1 MQSPLPVRDG
11 VNATRLRLPDEG
23 PWDTAMDY
31 MMHRW
36 GHIDPQGIEDRFDA
50 GEIVGEGGVPLTRHT
65 RLEDHTFIWYYRTLP
80 PETRLPVEISI
91 LHRDDH
97 LLVVDKPHFLPTTP
111 GGTYIQESALVRLR
125 NQLDLPDL
133 IPMHRLDRMTAGVLL
148 FSTNPQTRG
157 KYQVLFEKRQ
167 VLKDYECVS
176 AAEPAPGHPA
186 VEFPVVVR
194 NRMTKSRSYLL
205 AEVVEGEPN
214 TETRIERLETFDA
227 GAHPGVGGTAPAA
240 PALARY
246 RLEPHTGKTH
256 QLRVHMASLGLGIVN
271 DAFYPDLL
279 DKAPDNFGK
288 PLQLLA
294 RGIRFVD
301 PVSGRPVEYRSGL
314 ELSEAVRAR
323 SRAAAEA
330 PAHTL

>member
-11 VNATRLRLPDEG
+11 VNATRLRLPEEG
-23 PWDTAMDY
+23 PWETAMDY

-50 GEIVGEGGVPLTRHT
+50 GEIVGEGGVPLHRGTP
-65 RLEDHTFIWYYRTLP
+65 LQDHTFIWYYRTLP
-80 PETRLPVEISI
+80 PETRIPVDIGI
-91 LHRDDH
+91 LYQDEH

-125 NQLDLPDL
+125 NQLGLPDL

-157 KYQVLFEKRQ
+157 RFQVLFEKRQ
-167 VLKDYECVS
+167 VQKEYECVS

-186 VEFPVVVR
+186 VDFPVVVR

-205 AEVVEGEPN
+205 AEVIEGEPN
-214 TETRIERLETFDA
+214 AETRIERLETFDGGPAA
-227 GAHPGVGGTAPAA
+227 GAPGTAGGGR
-240 PALARY
+240 LARY

-279 DKAPDNFGK
+279 DKAPDDYAR

-301 PVSGRPVEYRSGL
+301 PVSGKPVEYRSGL

-323 SRAAAEA
+323 S
-330 PAHTL
+330 